1 MFLRIFFF
9 TIVLTLAASVE
20 SAFAQRT
27 QSQQPT
33 GIRNNMPDAGGDE
46 RPEKSFNAGDPMLE
60 NLMKMR
66 IRAEEK
72 EHAEFVER
80 GAEVARLTEQIS
92 QSYVQTGSFRDFDK
106 LIQLEKTVKKIRK
119 NMGGSDDDKKDE
131 NSETPESNPAT
142 IAEAVT
148 KLAEIGSNLSQS
160 VKTSSRYTISA
171 GSIDNANEL
180 LELIYFIR
188 RAPR

>member
-1 MFLRIFFF
+1 M
-9 TIVLTLAASVE
+9 TLVAGAE
-20 SAFAQRT
+20 SIFAQR
-27 QSQQPT
+27 QQT
-33 GIRNNMPDAGGDE
+33 EIRNNLPDASE
-46 RPEKSFNAGDPMLE
+46 RPEKTYSSGDPLLE

-80 GAEVARLTEQIS
+80 GAEVARLTEQIN
-92 QSYVQTGSFRDFDK
+92 QSFSQTGAVMREFEK
-106 LIQLEKTVKKIRK
+106 LTQLEKVVKKIRK
-119 NMGGSDDDKKDE
+119 SLGGSDDDKKDDSTE
-131 NSETPESNPAT
+131 IPESNPAT

-148 KLAEIGSNLSQS
+148 KLAEIGANLSES
-160 VKTSSRYTISA
+160 VKTSSRYTVSA
-171 GSIDNANEL
+171 DSINNANEL

>member
-9 TIVLTLAASVE
+9 AIVLTLSAGVE
-20 SAFAQRT
+20 SAFAQRG
-27 QSQQPT
+27 QSQQSDLK
-33 GIRNNMPDAGGDE
+33 NNMPDASNE
-46 RPEKSFNAGDPMLE
+46 RPDKTFAAGDPLLE

-80 GAEVARLTEQIS
+80 GAEVARLTGEIS
-92 QSYVQTGSFRDFDK
+92 QSFSLTGGSFRDVEK
-106 LIQLEKTVKKIRK
+106 LNQLEKIVKKIRK

-148 KLAEIGSNLSQS
+148 KLAEIGTNLSES

-171 GSIDNANEL
+171 ASIDNANEL

>member
-1 MFLRIFFF
+1 MLLRIVFFA
-9 TIVLTLAASVE
+9 IVMTLVAGAE
-20 SAFAQRT
+20 SIFAQR
-27 QSQQPT
+27 QQT
-33 GIRNNMPDAGGDE
+33 EIRNNLPDASE
-46 RPEKSFNAGDPMLE
+46 RPEKTYSSGDPLLE

-80 GAEVARLTEQIS
+80 GAEVARLTEQIN
-92 QSYVQTGSFRDFDK
+92 QSFSQTGAVMREFEK
-106 LIQLEKTVKKIRK
+106 LTQLEKVVKKIRK
-119 NMGGSDDDKKDE
+119 SLGGSDDDKKDDSTE
-131 NSETPESNPAT
+131 IPESNPAT

-148 KLAEIGSNLSQS
+148 KLAEIGANLSES
-160 VKTSSRYTISA
+160 VKTSSRYTVSA
-171 GSIDNANEL
+171 DSINNANEL